1 MVMKVLIIE
10 DEEQSISALRSE
22 IALNCPNIEI
32 VGVAK
37 TVSEGILMIESL
49 QPELI
54 FLDIQLSDGIGFD
67 ILTHFQD
74 KIDFKVIFT
83 TAYSQYAIKAIKFSA
98 LDYLLK
104 PIDAEELKTAVDK
117 AFKAPQDELTTKI
130 ETLIRNQVESP
141 ARKKIVLATSDGV
154 SVFEVDSILKCSAE
168 SNYTCVYFTNGKKML
183 FSKTLKEFEELL
195 CNSGF
200 ERIHNSH
207 IINLNH
213 LSSFV
218 NKDGGY
224 VILSD
229 KSTLPVS
236 QRKKINL
243 MTALSKLS

>member
-1 MVMKVLIIE
+1 MKVLIIE

-22 IALNCPNIEI
+22 IAMNCPNLEI
-32 VGVAK
+32 VGEAK
-37 TVSEGILMIESL
+37 TVSEGILMIETL

-67 ILTHFQD
+67 VLSHFQN
-74 KIDFKVIFT
+74 KVDFKVIFT

-104 PIDAEELKTAVDK
+104 PIDAEELKKAVEK
-117 AFKAPQDELTTKI
+117 AFKSSQNELATKI
-130 ETLIRNQVESP
+130 ETLIRNHSETP
-141 ARKKIVLATSDGV
+141 ARKKIVLPTSEGV
-154 SVFEVDSILKCSAE
+154 SVFEVENILKCSAE
-168 SNYTCVYFTNGKKML
+168 SNYTCIYFTNGKKML

-243 MTALSKLS
+243 MLALNKLT